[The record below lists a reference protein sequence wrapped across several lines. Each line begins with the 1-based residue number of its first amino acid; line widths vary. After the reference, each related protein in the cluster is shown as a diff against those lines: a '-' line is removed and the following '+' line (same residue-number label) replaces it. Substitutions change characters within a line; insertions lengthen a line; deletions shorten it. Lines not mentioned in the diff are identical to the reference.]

1 MLLCDI
7 GNTHF
12 HFWDNG
18 KISHIL
24 PKSLHKNMF
33 NQEIYY
39 ISVNAQHEKLL
50 NKTFKTTYD
59 LESIIH
65 LPTQYKGLGVD
76 RKAACLCVSDGVV
89 VDVGSAITVDV
100 MSGGKHQGGYILPG
114 FNEFINAYARI
125 SPALQGHINFGL
137 EPSALPN
144 TTKNAIGYGVIKS
157 TILTIQNTIGSKK
170 AYFTGGDGK
179 YLAKFFA
186 QPSMMKRL
194 CFKVCAYVSSKPYKN
209 GASSKAYKKNK
220 GKTRSKN
227 DQNSTPQR
235 SHSKRYSACVLPDFW
250 RRICI

>member
-24 PKSLHKNMF
+24 PKSLHKSMF
-33 NQEIYY
+33 SQEIYY

-76 RKAACLCVSDGVV
+76 RKAACLCVDDGVV
-89 VDVGSAITVDV
+89 VDVGSAITIDV

-114 FNEFINAYARI
+114 FNEIINSYARI
-125 SPALQGHINFGL
+125 SPALRGQINFGL
-137 EPSALPN
+137 EPNVLPN
-144 TTKNAIGYGVIKS
+144 NTKDAIGYGVLKS

-186 QPSMMKRL
+186 QAIYDETLVFRGMRISIEKALQKRR
-194 CFKVCAYVSSKPYKN
+194 KQQGIQEQQDTQAKEQK
-209 GASSKAYKKNK
+209 
-220 GKTRSKN
+220 
-227 DQNSTPQR
+227 
-235 SHSKRYSACVLPDFW
+235 
-250 RRICI
+250 